1 MRILIFIYIILI
13 LSSQLSLSN
22 ELNAKQS
29 RILNEYWLC
38 DSENY
43 LCQLEKMNMF
53 INEIDINNEY
63 FIVANE
69 VYFETLMVHGSNS
82 EIKSKQKK
90 IDDFIN
96 NNQIPI
102 GGRVYV
108 ASLYA
113 WKLYSIKEL
122 INYRKSIDLF
132 KFCIK
137 NKSNDIALGQAYYG
151 MGWIYDE
158 GRAVKEDKIKALE
171 YYLKAAEMGEEY
183 AYKNISRLY
192 LIGSRDIKKDYKKTL
207 RYLKLSNIQ
216 STTFLDLSLIDILL
230 EKKRLPN
237 STRELEEWYIN
248 YFDKNE
254 IYKNQINHD
263 LFIDLAIL
271 YMHEKNYL
279 NSYKYHLL
287 NIELNSENNASTN
300 SINNIEFIKENLN
313 KNSINYTNLN
323 LKKYS
328 SAFIK

>member
-1 MRILIFIYIILI
+1 M
-13 LSSQLSLSN
+13 
-22 ELNAKQS
+22 
-29 RILNEYWLC
+29 
-38 DSENY
+38 
-43 LCQLEKMNMF
+43 
-53 INEIDINNEY
+53 
-63 FIVANE
+63 
-69 VYFETLMVHGSNS
+69 LMS
-82 EIKSKQKK
+82 
-90 IDDFIN
+90 
-96 NNQIPI
+96 
-102 GGRVYV
+102 
-108 ASLYA
+108 
-113 WKLYSIKEL
+113 
-122 INYRKSIDLF
+122 
-132 KFCIK
+132 
-137 NKSNDIALGQAYYG
+137 
-151 MGWIYDE
+151 
-158 GRAVKEDKIKALE
+158 
-171 YYLKAAEMGEEY
+171 
-183 AYKNISRLY
+183 
-192 LIGSRDIKKDYKKTL
+192 KKDYLEFIFFMCCTL
-207 RYLKLSNIQ
+207 ITLMIMKLIWSMDNCLVGNINRL
-216 STTFLDLSLIDILL
+216 LDLSLIDILL